1 MKLCF
6 SCRQLSSSRDL
17 SGDSLFCP
25 HCGLSFGVRRCK
37 SCKKKPSS
45 PLDAQYCVH
54 CGGQKL
60 TDATSYLEAGWIAKL
75 LTLGGGF
82 LAVRWLWNH
91 AAGAVSSGARGGA
104 SSASALLLPLLD
116 RILFWLLFFG
126 FWYVILSLVPGT
138 EPLRKLMVDALRAVS
153 KAGVNFITH
162 ILKLLYKLLARAIE
176 GNKT

>member
-1 MKLCF
+1 MKFCF
-6 SCRQLSSSRDL
+6 SCHQLSSSRDL
-17 SGDSLFCP
+17 TGESLFCP
-25 HCGLSFGVRRCK
+25 HCGLSFGVRRCR

-45 PLDAQYCVH
+45 PLDSQYCVH

-60 TDATSYLEAGWIAKL
+60 SEATSYLEMGWLVKI
-75 LTLGGGF
+75 LTLGVGF

-91 AAGAVSSGARGGA
+91 LAGVVSPATKGGA
-104 SSASALLLPLLD
+104 TSVSALLLPLLD

-138 EPLRKLMVDALRAVS
+138 EPLRKLMVDALRAVCKTVAS
-153 KAGVNFITH
+153 FLTQ
-162 ILKLLYKLLARAIE
+162 ILNLLYKLLVRVIE